1 MSTNLQDIRKDQI
14 MNAAQ
19 VVVAS
24 KGYDQARMDDIV
36 EKAQLSKGAIYWY
49 YKSKKDIYLSLIDY
63 WFNEYSAGVLKSL
76 EDKDSSSEQL
86 KSLFEYFVDQFD
98 QNPDT
103 FKIMV
108 EFWRTSGLDM
118 DFNNKLQ
125 EIYSQFLEYIIDII
139 KNGIESGEFK
149 EVDPRITAL
158 SILIN
163 IEGIHWFTLFDK
175 SGVEAHEYINTISN
189 LILIGQLKSASS
201 TFQVLD
207 TKFKNWY
214 PVS

>member
-1 MSTNLQDIRKDQI
+1 MKTNLQDIRKDQI

-108 EFWRTSGLDM
+108 EFWRTSGLDV

-189 LILIGQLKSASS
+189 FILNGLKKRV
-201 TFQVLD
+201 THE
-207 TKFKNWY
+207 Y
-214 PVS
+214 

>member
-189 LILIGQLKSASS
+189 FILNGLKKRV
-201 TFQVLD
+201 THE
-207 TKFKNWY
+207 Y
-214 PVS
+214 

>member
-63 WFNEYSAGVLKSL
+63 WFNEYSEGVLKSL

-108 EFWRTSGLDM
+108 EFWRTSGLDV

-189 LILIGQLKSASS
+189 FILNGLKKRV
-201 TFQVLD
+201 THE
-207 TKFKNWY
+207 Y
-214 PVS
+214 

>member
-1 MSTNLQDIRKDQI
+1 MNANLQDIRKDQI

-189 LILIGQLKSASS
+189 FILNGLKKRV
-201 TFQVLD
+201 THE
-207 TKFKNWY
+207 Y
-214 PVS
+214 

>member
-108 EFWRTSGLDM
+108 EFWRTSGLDV

-189 LILIGQLKSASS
+189 FILNGLKKR
-201 TFQVLD
+201 VIHE
-207 TKFKNWY
+207 Y
-214 PVS
+214 